1 MNYQL
6 PHTITNPGGE
16 RLTFLRV
23 VPEPGGDKLL
33 VENAVQP
40 GHGPVMHTHYLQEEA
55 LTVVSGKIGYLV
67 KGGQPQFAEAGQT
80 VVFAPGVAHKF
91 WNAGE
96 KELRCTGYI
105 KPANTIVFFLS
116 SIYASQ
122 NKTGTERPELFDA
135 AYLVTRYASEY
146 EMNEMP
152 WVARKII
159 VPIVYRIGKLL
170 GKYKHFKGAPAPV
183 KP

>member
-6 PHTITNPGGE
+6 PHTITNPAGE
-16 RLTFLRV
+16 RLTFRQLV
-23 VPEPGGDKLL
+23 QEPGGDKLL
-33 VENAVQP
+33 VENAVKP

-55 LTVVSGKIGYLV
+55 LTVVSGKIGYLI
-67 KGGQPQFAEAGQT
+67 KGQQPQYAEAGQT
-80 VVFAPGVAHKF
+80 VIFKPGVAHKF

-96 KELRCTGYI
+96 DELRCTGYI

-116 SIYASQ
+116 SIFAAQ

-135 AYLVTRYASEY
+135 AYLVTRYTSEY
-146 EMNEMP
+146 DMNEMP
-152 WVARKII
+152 WPVKKII
-159 VPIVYRIGKLL
+159 VPVVYCIGKLL
-170 GKYKHFKGAPAPV
+170 GKYRHFKDAPAPV

>member
-6 PHTITNPGGE
+6 PHTITNPMGE
-16 RLTFLRV
+16 RLTFRRLV
-23 VPEPGGDKLL
+23 KEPGGDKLL

-40 GHGPVMHTHYLQEEA
+40 GRGPVMHTHLLQEEA
-55 LTVVSGKIGYLV
+55 LTVVSGKIGYLI
-67 KGGQPQFAEAGQT
+67 KGQRPQFAEAGQT

-96 KELRCTGYI
+96 DELRCTGYI

-116 SIYASQ
+116 SIYAAQ

-146 EMNEMP
+146 HMNEMP
-152 WVARKII
+152 WLARKII

-170 GKYKHFKGAPAPV
+170 GKYKHFKDAPAPV